1 MTRTGSP
8 RLLREINDRAAIET
22 LLRSGAMTRA
32 ELEEVIGLSKPA
44 TAQLLAR
51 LEEDGMVVRTGLRGG
66 GRGPRA
72 QMWAV
77 NGGVGQ
83 VAAVALSAE
92 LIDVAIADITGSL
105 LSEHSAP
112 MPKENTLPAFRE
124 TVQKAAA
131 LAGLRLDALSHVVV
145 GTPGAVDPATG
156 HLGFAPHL
164 PGLVD
169 VDLPSTLRE
178 LLGTSV
184 SIENDINLA
193 ALEEMSSGKAV
204 GVKNFVLF
212 WPADEIGSAV
222 VVNGVLLRGV
232 TGGAGEI
239 DSMQVPGGRYGDQ
252 VDSDAIVA
260 LAAEHGIVEPSGLE
274 AVAHALNAGT
284 EGRAFLTALAHRI
297 ALGLANVVCVLDP
310 ELVLLSGGVA
320 HAGGETLCDLV
331 AVELLKLVV
340 PRTPVHL
347 AQITANPVR
356 AGALHSAL
364 AVAREQVF
372 GLPQRS

>member
-77 NGGVGQ
+77 NGAVGY
-83 VAAVALSAE
+83 VAAVALTPE
-92 LIDVAIADITGSL
+92 RIDVVVADITGAL
-105 LSEHSAP
+105 LAEHSAP
-112 MPKENTLPAFRE
+112 MPREHTLRALRE
-124 TVQKAAA
+124 AVQKAAA
-131 LAGLRLDALSHVVV
+131 LAGLRLDALAHVVI
-145 GTPGAVDPATG
+145 GTPGAVDPSTG

-164 PGLVD
+164 PGLVS
-169 VDLPSTLRE
+169 VDLPSTLRD

-193 ALEEMSSGKAV
+193 ALEEMSSGGAV
-204 GVKNFVLF
+204 GVRNFVLF

-222 VVNGVLLRGV
+222 VVGGVLLRGV
-232 TGGAGEI
+232 TGGAGEV
-239 DSMQVPGGRYGDQ
+239 DSMQVPGGRYGDL
-252 VDSDAIVA
+252 VDGEAIVA
-260 LAAEHGIVEPSGLE
+260 LAKSHGIAAESGTD
-274 AVAHALNAGT
+274 AVVQALASET
-284 EGRAFLTALAHRI
+284 EGRAFLAELAHRI

-320 HAGGETLCDLV
+320 QAGGETLCELV
-331 AVELLKLVV
+331 AAELRKLVV
-340 PRTPVHL
+340 PRTPVRL
-347 AQITANPVR
+347 ARITAHPVR
-356 AGALHSAL
+356 SGALHSAL
-364 AVAREQVF
+364 AVARERVF

>member
-77 NGGVGQ
+77 NGGVGH
-83 VAAVALSAE
+83 VAAVALTPE

-105 LSEHSAP
+105 LAEHSAP
-112 MPKENTLPAFRE
+112 MPKDNTLRAFRE
-124 TVQKAAA
+124 TVQKAAV

-204 GVKNFVLF
+204 GVRNFVLF

-239 DSMQVPGGRYGDQ
+239 DSMQIPGGRYGDQ
-252 VDSDAIVA
+252 VDNEAIMA
-260 LAAEHGIVEPSGLE
+260 LAATHGIAASSGVE
-274 AVAHALNAGT
+274 AVAHALSTG
-284 EGRAFLTALAHRI
+284 ERAFLSDLARRI

-310 ELVLLSGGVA
+310 ELVLLSGSVA
-320 HAGGETLCDLV
+320 QAGGETLCDLV
-331 AVELLKLVV
+331 AAELLELVV
-340 PRTPVHL
+340 PRTPVQL

-356 AGALHSAL
+356 SGALHSAL

>member
-77 NGGVGQ
+77 NGGVGY
-83 VAAVALSAE
+83 VAAVALTPD
-92 LIDVAIADITGSL
+92 LIDVVIADITGSL

-112 MPKENTLPAFRE
+112 MPKSETLIAFRE

-156 HLGFAPHL
+156 CLGFAPHL

-169 VDLPSTLRE
+169 VDLPATLRE

-204 GVKNFVLF
+204 GVRNFVLF

-222 VVNGVLLRGV
+222 VVNGELLRGV

-239 DSMQVPGGRYGDQ
+239 DSMQIPGGRYGDQ
-252 VDSDAIVA
+252 VDSDAIVD
-260 LAAEHGIVEPSGLE
+260 LASSHGIAASSGLE
-274 AVAHALNAGT
+274 AVAHALTAGT
-284 EGRAFLTALAHRI
+284 EGRAFLSDLARRI

-320 HAGGETLCDLV
+320 QAGGETLCDLV
-331 AVELLKLVV
+331 STELLKLVV
-340 PRTPVHL
+340 PRTPVQL

-356 AGALHSAL
+356 SGALHSAL
-364 AVAREQVF
+364 AVARERVF

>member
-22 LLRSGAMTRA
+22 LLASGAMTRA

-77 NGGVGQ
+77 NGGVGY
-83 VAAVALSAE
+83 VAAVALTAE

-105 LSEHSAP
+105 LAEHSAP
-112 MPKENTLPAFRE
+112 MPKENSLQVFRE
-124 TVQKAAA
+124 TVQKTAA
-131 LAGLRLDALSHVVV
+131 LAGLTLDALSHVVV

-164 PGLVD
+164 PGLSA

-204 GVKNFVLF
+204 GVRNFVLF

-252 VDSDAIVA
+252 VDSEAIVA
-260 LAAEHGIVEPSGLE
+260 LAAEHGINESSGLE

-331 AVELLKLVV
+331 AAELLKLVV

>member
-22 LLRSGAMTRA
+22 LLGSGAMTRA

-77 NGGVGQ
+77 NGGVAH
-83 VAAVALSAE
+83 VAAVALTPD

-112 MPKENTLPAFRE
+112 MPKSDTLQAFRE

-169 VDLPSTLRE
+169 VDLPATLRE

-204 GVKNFVLF
+204 GVRNFVLF

-260 LAAEHGIVEPSGLE
+260 LAASHGISAVSGLE
-274 AVAHALNAGT
+274 AVAHALTAGT
-284 EGRAFLTALAHRI
+284 EGRAFLSDLARRI

-320 HAGGETLCDLV
+320 QAGGETLCELV
-331 AVELLKLVV
+331 SVELLKLVV
-340 PRTPVHL
+340 PRTPVQL

-356 AGALHSAL
+356 SGALHSAL
-364 AVAREQVF
+364 AVARERVF

>member
-77 NGGVGQ
+77 NGGVAH
-83 VAAVALSAE
+83 VAAVALSPD

-112 MPKENTLPAFRE
+112 MPKSDTLQAFRE

-169 VDLPSTLRE
+169 VDLPATLRE

-204 GVKNFVLF
+204 GVRNFVLF

-260 LAAEHGIVEPSGLE
+260 LAAAHGISADSGLE
-274 AVAHALNAGT
+274 AVASALTAGT
-284 EGRAFLTALAHRI
+284 EGRAFLSDLARRI

-320 HAGGETLCDLV
+320 QAGGETLCELV
-331 AVELLKLVV
+331 SVELLKLVV
-340 PRTPVHL
+340 PRTPVQL

-356 AGALHSAL
+356 SGALHSAL
-364 AVAREQVF
+364 AVARERVF
-372 GLPQRS
+372 GLPQRA

>member
-22 LLRSGAMTRA
+22 LLRTGAMTRA

-77 NGGVGQ
+77 NGGVGY

-92 LIDVAIADITGSL
+92 LIDVVIADITGSL
-105 LSEHSAP
+105 LAEHSAP
-112 MPKENTLPAFRE
+112 MPGENTLRVVRE

-131 LAGLRLDALSHVVV
+131 LAGLSLDALAHVVV
-145 GTPGAVDPATG
+145 GTPGAVDPSTG

-204 GVKNFVLF
+204 GVRNFVLF

-252 VDSDAIVA
+252 VDSDAIVE
-260 LAAEHGIVEPSGLE
+260 LAAEYGIVRPTGLE

-284 EGRAFLTALAHRI
+284 EGKAFLTALAHRI

-310 ELVLLSGGVA
+310 ELVLLSGAVA

-331 AVELLKLVV
+331 AAELVELVV

-347 AQITANPVR
+347 AQITAKPVR
-356 AGALHSAL
+356 SGALHSAL
-364 AVAREQVF
+364 AVARERVF
-372 GLPQRS
+372 GLSQRS

>member
-1 MTRTGSP
+1 
-8 RLLREINDRAAIET
+8 
-22 LLRSGAMTRA
+22 
-32 ELEEVIGLSKPA
+32 
-44 TAQLLAR
+44 
-51 LEEDGMVVRTGLRGG
+51 
-66 GRGPRA
+66 
-72 QMWAV
+72 MWAV
-77 NGGVGQ
+77 NGGVGY
-83 VAAVALSAE
+83 VAAVALTAE

-105 LSEHSAP
+105 LAEHSAP
-112 MPKENTLPAFRE
+112 MPKENSLQVFRE

-145 GTPGAVDPATG
+145 GTPGAVDPSTG

-193 ALEEMSSGKAV
+193 ALEEMSSGKAA
-204 GVKNFVLF
+204 GVRNFVLF

-260 LAAEHGIVEPSGLE
+260 LAAEHGIKESSGLE

-331 AVELLKLVV
+331 AAELLKLVV
-340 PRTPVHL
+340 PRTPVYL